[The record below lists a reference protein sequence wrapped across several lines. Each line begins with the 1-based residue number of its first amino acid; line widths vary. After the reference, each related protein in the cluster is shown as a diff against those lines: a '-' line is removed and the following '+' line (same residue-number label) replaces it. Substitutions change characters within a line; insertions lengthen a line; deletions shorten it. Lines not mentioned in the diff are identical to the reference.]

1 MEPDENAENS
11 SEPLGASEGVQP
23 LNDPDPENAGT
34 VTMNRLGENMRSSDQ
49 PLNVVADSLV
59 GEILDGKYGIVKR
72 LGVGGM
78 SVVYQA
84 RDLSLGR
91 NVAIK
96 MMPLQSGHTMQDML
110 RFQQEAK
117 TISRLHH
124 PNLVTVFDFSTQ
136 TMPPYLVM
144 EYIEGS
150 SLAEVISDDG
160 ALSLLRG
167 IKALR
172 QICSALKHA
181 HENGVVHRDLKPA
194 NILMEQTKDHEEIVK
209 IVDFGIAKILQADNA
224 DVLDFTQSG
233 EILGSPLYM
242 SPEQCQGKKLDHR
255 ADIYSL
261 GCVMYAIF
269 VGSPPFQ
276 GPTAFETIQKHMH
289 EQPVSISSRRKDLAH
304 AIELD
309 SVLFKAMAKE
319 PEQRYQTAEE
329 FDEAL
334 AKIGLTDGSAGFGT
348 LKAMINLNFSRAAA
362 KKSRGMPASTFWL
375 MFLVSMTIGGASLWH
390 ALDTHNSEESV
401 KRWPEINY
409 DGQRAFD
416 TGDYPRAE
424 MLLTWGLKQA
434 QRSGSQPRIAA
445 SLKELI
451 DLSSVLGDQA
461 KVTEYSSQLSSSPE
475 DTKIA
480 LRTYRIVAVA
490 QSDLAEVQKAL
501 KTLPKGADG
510 EARRLKLQRKIAV
523 IIGDCRQLL
532 VRKQEAHLFTVIT
545 GPNAMRCLEIL
556 RETRTVCKQLT
567 GEKHP
572 LYGRLLHTLA
582 LAYLATSQP
591 DLAEKCF
598 ESAEELLKTSTS
610 VPPLERAEYLSDA
623 AHFFQMHG
631 NVEKAVQ
638 ALEKELELA
647 GGPESNSVTA
657 GAICFQ
663 LAELYNSMH
672 ESEKAN
678 HYAQLAQDILEKT
691 QDNNLNTLRAFLL
704 LYKRD
709 FSQCL
714 AQADQSLR
722 ENEKKEVKDY
732 WTLSALLSIIASCYA
747 HDKVS
752 VEKAIP
758 LLKRAIAIN
767 ERGDEPFAQMRRLQK
782 LAEAYAL
789 CGKNDQ
795 RLTAYLSAQ
804 KIAER
809 LYGSSSPALAELLK
823 DIGDAQ
829 LDAGNREQAENY
841 LRKAVVI
848 LKEGSAN
855 PYLYKQCLLKLAGV
869 LSLTGRLAESD
880 ELKTRASTVSK

>member
-1 MEPDENAENS
+1 MEPDENAEVSPELS
-11 SEPLGASEGVQP
+11 SALDNATAGSDADLE
-23 LNDPDPENAGT
+23 DAGT

-49 PLNVVADSLV
+49 PLNVIADSLV

-96 MMPLQSGHTMQDML
+96 MMPLQAGHTMQDML

-124 PNLVTVFDFSTQ
+124 PNLVTVFDFSTS

-160 ALSLLRG
+160 ALSLERG

-194 NILMEQTKDHEEIVK
+194 NILLEQTKDQEENVK
-209 IVDFGIAKILQADNA
+209 IVDFGIAKILQKDNV

-269 VGSPPFQ
+269 VGAPPFQ

-289 EQPVSISSRRKDLAH
+289 EQPVSISSRRKDLPH

-319 PEQRYQTAEE
+319 PEQRYQSAEE

-334 AKIGLTDGSAGFGT
+334 AKIGLDDGAHGFGT
-348 LKAMINLNFSRAAA
+348 LKAMIDLNFSRAAA
-362 KKSRGMPASTFWL
+362 KKSKGMPASTFWL
-375 MFLVSMTIGGASLWH
+375 MFLVSLVIGGTSLWH
-390 ALDTHNSEESV
+390 AFETNNAAESV
-401 KRWPEINY
+401 NRWPSINY

-416 TGDYPRAE
+416 TGDYARAE
-424 MLLTWGLKQA
+424 SLLTWALKQA
-434 QRSGSQPRIAA
+434 QHSGSQTRIAT

-451 DLSSVLGDQA
+451 DLNSVLGNQA
-461 KVTEYSSQLSSSPE
+461 KVTEYAALLPGSPE
-475 DTKIA
+475 DTKIG
-480 LRTYRIVAVA
+480 LRTYRIVAQA
-490 QSDLAEVQKAL
+490 QNSLTEIQKAIPN
-501 KTLPKGADG
+501 LPKGAAGD
-510 EARRLKLQRKIAV
+510 ARRVKLQRQVAV

-556 RETRTVCKQLT
+556 KETKVVCKQLT

-591 DLAEKCF
+591 DLAEKSF

-672 ESEKAN
+672 ESDKAN

-722 ENEKKEVKDY
+722 ENEKREVKDY
-732 WTLSALLSIIASCYA
+732 WTVSALLSIIANCYA

-752 VEKAIP
+752 LEKAIP
-758 LLKRAIAIN
+758 LLRRSIAIN
-767 ERGDEPFAQMRRLQK
+767 ERCDEPFAQMRRLQK
-782 LAEAYAL
+782 LAEVYAL
-789 CGKNDQ
+789 LGKNEE
-795 RLTAYLSAQ
+795 RLKAFLAAQ

-809 LYGSSSPALAELLK
+809 IYGSRSPALAALLK

-829 LDAGNREQAENY
+829 LDVGNREEAEHY
-841 LRKAVVI
+841 LLKAVVI

-855 PYLYKQCLLKLAGV
+855 RYLYKQSLLKLAGV
-869 LSLTGRLAESD
+869 LSLSGREAEAN
-880 ELKTRASTVSK
+880 ELKTRAENISK